1 MQTVTIDDI
10 DSQEGNPID
19 ADNET
24 DDLGKEEQKSR
35 FIHLRARGLSYTKIA
50 KELKVSTSTLSNWNQ
65 ELLDQ
70 IAQAKALE
78 LEALQ
83 EEYFMLKEGRIRLL
97 GGQLKTI
104 QEEISGRDLSKISTE
119 KLMELQLRYFDE
131 LKTEYVATTVENK
144 TGIKLDSKKIAEQL
158 QVVLERYKAGEI
170 DESQAKLEQTVL
182 QSMLKGIEQTELAGT
197 GEKAGAFGSNSTVK
211 EIIA

>member
-131 LKTEYVATTVENK
+131 LKTEYVATATRNK
-144 TGIKLDSKKIAEQL
+144 TGTKLDSKKIAEQL

-170 DESQAKLEQTVL
+170 DESQAKLEQAVL
-182 QSMLKGIEQTELAGT
+182 QSMLKAIEQTQLAAKL
-197 GEKAGAFGSNSTVK
+197 ERLEAIVQSRR
-211 EIIA
+211 

>member
-1 MQTVTIDDI
+1 MMQTVTINDI
-10 DSQEGNPID
+10 DAKEGSPID
-19 ADNET
+19 AENDM

-35 FIHLRARGLSYTKIA
+35 FIHLRAKGLSYAKIA
-50 KELKVSTSTLSNWNQ
+50 KELKVSTSTLSNCNQ
-65 ELLDQ
+65 ELIDE

-104 QEEISGRDLSKISTE
+104 QEEISSRDLSKVSTE
-119 KLMELQLRYFDE
+119 KLMELQLRYFGE

-182 QSMLKGIEQTELAGT
+182 QSILKGIEQTELARKL
-197 GEKAGAFGSNSTVK
+197 ERLEAIVQSRR
-211 EIIA
+211 

>member
-1 MQTVTIDDI
+1 MMQTVTIDDI
-10 DSQEGNPID
+10 DTQEGNAIE
-19 ADNET
+19 AENET

-35 FIHLRARGLSYTKIA
+35 FIHLRAKGLSYAKIA

-65 ELLDQ
+65 ELIDE

-104 QEEISGRDLSKISTE
+104 QEEISGRNLSKVSTE
-119 KLMELQLRYFDE
+119 KLLELQLRYFDG
-131 LKTEYVATTVENK
+131 LKTEYVAAAAGNK
-144 TGIKLDSKKIAEQL
+144 TGTKLDSKKIADQL
-158 QVVLERYKAGEI
+158 QVVLERYRAGEI
-170 DESQAKLEQTVL
+170 DESQAKLEQAVL
-182 QSMLKGIEQTELAGT
+182 QSMLKGIEQTELAAKL
-197 GEKAGAFGSNSTVK
+197 ERLEAIVQSRR
-211 EIIA
+211 